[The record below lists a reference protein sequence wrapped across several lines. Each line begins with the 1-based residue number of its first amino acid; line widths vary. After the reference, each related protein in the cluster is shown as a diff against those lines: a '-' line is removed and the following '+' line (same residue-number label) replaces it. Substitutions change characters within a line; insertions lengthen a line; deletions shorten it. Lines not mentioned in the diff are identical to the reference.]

1 MEPKEKG
8 GHMKRRRGAFA
19 LSLAAALAAGIS
31 ALPARAD
38 PAQRTVSPVTLFMST
53 TVVPDAWSAL
63 VRTDTGIAGTL
74 HTSGLAPGGAATLW
88 WVVFNNPAYC
98 TQGLFPQRCGAGDLA
113 NPLVQASVQFASGH
127 VIGGEGVADYGAYLS
142 EGDTSGCAA
151 AFLPCSGLIDPRN
164 AVVHLIV
171 RSHGQALPG
180 AIDEQISSFD
190 GGCNPTCMNVQAAVF
205 EP

>member
-1 MEPKEKG
+1 
-8 GHMKRRRGAFA
+8 MKLRRSA
-19 LSLAAALAAGIS
+19 LVLLLATALAAGVV
-31 ALPARAD
+31 ALPAQAD
-38 PAQRTVSPVTLFMST
+38 PATRTVSPVTLFMST

-63 VRTDTGIAGTL
+63 VRTDTGIAATL
-74 HTSGLAPGGAATLW
+74 HTSGLAPGSAATLW
-88 WVVFNNPAYC
+88 WVVFNHPAYC
-98 TQGLFPQRCGAGDLA
+98 SQGLAGQACGAGDLA

-127 VIGGEGVADYGAYLS
+127 AIGGEGVGDYGAYLS

-151 AFLPCSGLIDPRN
+151 DVLPCSGLIDSRE

-180 AIDEQISSFD
+180 AIDEQISSFN
-190 GGCNPTCMNVQAAVF
+190 GGCNPSCMNVQAAVF